1 MKKAINLTVMA
12 VLAAMCLTLSCT
24 KETPRGSEE
33 GMMPEISFTAYI
45 GGESTRTVL
54 LNDNLKPFWS
64 PNDEFTVFSGRNS
77 AKFVSYNN
85 EPAEDATFT
94 GSLSPGSPVKNYT
107 YWALYPYRQDDT
119 FADGFFST
127 TLPPTQEALTGSFS
141 DDLSLMVAKSNEERS
156 FDFYNVC
163 SGLRF
168 RVDKEG
174 ISRVTLIANGLDAP
188 AIAGSFS
195 IDYTGSSPL
204 IADIRESFKSVT
216 VSCAP
221 GNTFELGEWYYIM
234 VLPSTLSRGFTVLL
248 EGNGGIKGLFFYE
261 KSISFNQSK
270 FRQLTMTARSGSSGN
285 TWYYSPESCCIV
297 NDKEKAFIA
306 EAETTYVESELD
318 INSSDFYKTSIVTKY
333 TDNSSSGGGVRP
345 GGGSGSSSNNYQYPL
360 PVDFTWDGS
369 GKTLV
374 YSTDPTFETSV
385 STSVSSSPCQI
396 YNLIPGVE
404 YYYKV
409 LASDGTVIKVSS
421 ITPIGPL
428 RAMKLSGVKNMRDL
442 GGWKSSLFKRSDG
455 NPMTIRYG
463 KIYRGA
469 KLDALSDD
477 ASKKAAFLNTTGVS
491 VDVDLRGYKSDNSGS
506 TDTSNPL
513 NFDSATNPPLYDNM
527 QVLQF
532 MVSGSEFGV
541 TASLYR
547 QALKDII
554 VHLTNGEIVYFH
566 CIGGADRT
574 GTLAFMIEALLGV
587 SETDLNIDY
596 ELTSFND
603 TRTRNNTHD
612 GHDAPF
618 NTFVQKMKENYAPT
632 EYPNDIQTAVYKW
645 ATTGD
650 NALTDTEINQLR
662 ELMLE

>member
-64 PNDEFTVFSGRNS
+64 PYDEFTVFSGGNS
-77 AKFVSYNN
+77 ARFVSDNT
-85 EPAEDATFT
+85 EPAKDATFSGNLT
-94 GSLSPGSPVKNYT
+94 AGSPVAGYT
-107 YWALYPYRQDDT
+107 YWALYPYRQGDK
-119 FADGFFST
+119 FADDVFST

-141 DDLSLMVAKSNEERS
+141 DDLSIMVAKSNEERS

-248 EGNGGIKGLFFYE
+248 EGDGGIKGLFFYE

-285 TWYYSPESCCIV
+285 TWYFSPESCCIV
-297 NDKEKAFIA
+297 NVDEKNFIA
-306 EAETTYVESELD
+306 AAETTYVDDELD
-318 INSSDFYKTSIVTKY
+318 INSSNFYKNSIVTSY
-333 TDNSSSGGGVRP
+333 SSSK
-345 GGGSGSSSNNYQYPL
+345 NQYPL
-360 PVDFTWDGS
+360 PVEFTTGS

-374 YSTDPTFETSV
+374 YSTDPTFETSISTNV
-385 STSVSSSPCQI
+385 SASPCEI

-409 LASDGTVIKVSS
+409 LASDGSVIKVGS
-421 ITPIGPL
+421 ITPTGPL
-428 RAMKLSGVKNMRDL
+428 RAMKLSGVKNLRDL
-442 GGWKSSLFKRSDG
+442 GGWESSFLREDG
-455 NPMTIRYG
+455 SKKTIKYG
-463 KIYRGA
+463 KIYRGTE
-469 KLDALSDD
+469 LGGNGGGGSFSSND
-477 ASKKAAFLNTTGVS
+477 KAAFLSTTGVT
-491 VDVDLRGYKSDNSGS
+491 VDLDLRGYGSGNP
-506 TDTSNPL
+506 SNPL
-513 NFDSATNPPLYDNM
+513 GFEQTSSLPHYKNL
-527 QVLQF
+527 QVCQF
-532 MVSGSEFGV
+532 MVEGSSFDV
-541 TASLYR
+541 TADLYR
-547 QALKDII
+547 QALRFII
-554 VHLTNGEIVYFH
+554 SHLSNNDEVVYFH

-574 GTLAFMIEALLGV
+574 GTLAFMIESLLGV
-587 SETDLNIDY
+587 SETDMNIDY
-596 ELTSFND
+596 ELTSFNSTRLRTNED
-603 TRTRNNTHD
+603 TSSKGR
-612 GHDAPF
+612 PF
-618 NTFVQKMKENYAPT
+618 KVFVKKMKQTYAPT
-632 EYPNDIQTAVYKW
+632 EYPNDIHTAVYKW

-650 NALTDTEINQLR
+650 NALTDAEINQLR

>member
-1 MKKAINLTVMA
+1 
-12 VLAAMCLTLSCT
+12 MCIALSCS
-24 KETPRGSEE
+24 KDTPQEPLE
-33 GMMPEISFTAYI
+33 GTMPEISFSAYI
-45 GGESTRTVL
+45 GGSSTRTVL
-54 LNDNLKPFWS
+54 VDDNLKPFWS
-64 PNDEFTVFSGRNS
+64 PVDEFKVFSGNRS
-77 AKFVSYNN
+77 ARFVSDNTQ
-85 EPAEDATFT
+85 PVEDATFT
-94 GSLSPGSPVKNYT
+94 GNLSAGAAVQGYK
-107 YWALYPYRQDDT
+107 YWALYPYRESDT
-119 FADGFFST
+119 FSNGVYST
-127 TLPPTQEALTGSFS
+127 TLPPSQVAATGTFA
-141 DDLSLMVAKSNEERS
+141 DDLSIMVAKSNEEHS

-216 VSCAP
+216 VSCAS
-221 GNTFELGEWYYIM
+221 GNTFELGKWYYIM

-285 TWYYSPESCCIV
+285 TWYFSPESCCIV
-297 NDKEKAFIA
+297 NDDERGYIA
-306 EAETTYVESELD
+306 WAKDKYVGEELD
-318 INSSDFYKTSIVTKY
+318 INSSGFYATDIRDY
-333 TDNSSSGGGVRP
+333 T
-345 GGGSGSSSNNYQYPL
+345 SSSNQYPL
-360 PVDFTWDGS
+360 PVKFTWTGS
-369 GKTLV
+369 AKTLV

-409 LASDGTVIKVSS
+409 LSSDGTVIKAGS
-421 ITPIGPL
+421 IIPTGPL
-428 RAMKLSGVKNMRDL
+428 RAMYLKNVKNMRDL
-442 GGWKSSLFKRSDG
+442 GGWKSTIDG
-455 NPMTIRYG
+455 TTKTIKYG
-463 KIYRGA
+463 KIYRGTEY
-469 KLDALSDD
+469 KKNTNNDAPS
-477 ASKKAAFLNTTGVS
+477 FNTTGIT
-491 VDVDLRGYKSDNSGS
+491 VDIDLRGNGGGSASAQFGTKYYESFAVRQFMISGS
-506 TDTSNPL
+506 S
-513 NFDSATNPPLYDNM
+513 S
-527 QVLQF
+527 
-532 MVSGSEFGV
+532 FGE
-541 TASLYR
+541 TAYLYR
-547 QALKDII
+547 QALNSII
-554 VHLTNGEIVYFH
+554 TYLSQGEVVYIH

-574 GTLAFMIEALLGV
+574 GTLAFLIEALLGV

-618 NTFVQKMKENYAPT
+618 NTFVQKMKETYAPT

-645 ATTGD
+645 ATTED
-650 NALTDTEINQLR
+650 NALTDAEINQLR

>member
-1 MKKAINLTVMA
+1 
-12 VLAAMCLTLSCT
+12 MCLTLSCT

-33 GMMPEISFTAYI
+33 EIMPEISFTAYI

-64 PNDEFTVFSGRNS
+64 PNDEFTVFSGGNS
-77 AKFVSYNN
+77 AKFVSDNTD
-85 EPAEDATFT
+85 PSEDATFSGNLT
-94 GSLSPGSPVKNYT
+94 AGSPVAGYT
-107 YWALYPYRQDDT
+107 YWALYPYRQGDK

-168 RVDKEG
+168 RVDREG

-216 VSCAP
+216 VSCAT
-221 GNTFELGEWYYIM
+221 GNTFELGKWYYIM

-248 EGNGGIKGLFFYE
+248 EGDGGIKGLFFYE

-270 FRQLTMTARSGSSGN
+270 FRQLTMTARNGNSGN
-285 TWYYSPESCCIV
+285 TWYFSPESCCIV
-297 NDKEKAFIA
+297 NDQEKAFIA
-306 EAETTYVESELD
+306 KAKTTYVGSELD
-318 INSSDFYKTSIVTKY
+318 INSSDFYKTSIVEKY
-333 TDNSSSGGGVRP
+333 TGNSSGGG
-345 GGGSGSSSNNYQYPL
+345 GSHGSGSGSSSTSYQYPL
-360 PVDFTWDGS
+360 PVGFTWQGS
-369 GKTLV
+369 ASTLV

-385 STSVSSSPCQI
+385 STSVSSSPCEI

-409 LASDGTVIKVSS
+409 LDSNGNVIKASS

-442 GGWKSSLFKRSDG
+442 GGWESSLFMRSDG

-463 KIYRGA
+463 RIYRGA
-469 KLDALSDD
+469 QLDDLSNN
-477 ASKKAAFLNTTGVS
+477 ASNKAAFLNTTGVS
-491 VDVDLRGYKSDNSGS
+491 VDVDLRGYKGGNSGS

-513 NFDSATNPPLYDNM
+513 NFEKNNNPPHYDNRK
-527 QVLQF
+527 VLQF
-532 MVSGSEFGV
+532 MVSGSEFDV

-554 VHLTNGEIVYFH
+554 VHLTNDEIIIYFH

-596 ELTSFND
+596 ELTSFNSTRVRTNED
-603 TRTRNNTHD
+603 TSSNGR
-612 GHDAPF
+612 PF
-618 NTFVQKMKENYAPT
+618 KVFVRKMKQNYAPT
-632 EYPNDIQTAVYKW
+632 DDKNDIHTAVYNW
-645 ATTGD
+645 ATSGE
-650 NALTDTEINQLR
+650 NALTDDEIETLK